1 MGVTQTSFNVDLTGP
16 AWLIDFNNHPLNNML
31 EQTGGRMTEKTA
43 SYSILLFFLACFL
56 ISILFLG
63 WLLWPFISIIV
74 IAAVVSGIFSP
85 LYRFINHSDSI
96 RPAIA
101 SFLTCCVIFCILF
114 IPIVFFVGILSK
126 EAYDLYLAAKDALI
140 SRQISAL
147 MEGSRILELTNDVL
161 ANFNFQITVEQLN
174 LYISEIAKFV
184 GLFLYDQARSIASN
198 MLAFFIN
205 FFLML
210 LVIYYLLIDGGRL
223 ISFIVDLSPLP
234 NNQDQIL
241 LKKFKDMAGAILIG
255 NGAGGLI
262 QGVAGGIV
270 FSVFGLPSP
279 FLWGVIMGLLA
290 FLPIIGI
297 GMVFIP
303 AAIYLLLKGRMAASI
318 FFVVFYLVLSGGV
331 EYLFKPKLVGQRVQM
346 HTLLVFLAI
355 IGGLKLFGILGII
368 YGPLVITAFLTLT
381 DIYRSNYQTMV
392 NPLDITCKETRT
404 SESQESQTIER

>member
-1 MGVTQTSFNVDLTGP
+1 
-16 AWLIDFNNHPLNNML
+16 
-31 EQTGGRMTEKTA
+31 MTEKTT
-43 SYSILLFFLACFL
+43 SHTILLFFLACFL
-56 ISILFLG
+56 ISIFLLG
-63 WLLWPFISIIV
+63 WLLWPFLSIII

-85 LYRFINHSDSI
+85 LYRLIIRSGMV

-114 IPIVFFVGILSK
+114 IPIAFFVGILSK
-126 EAYDLYLAAKDALI
+126 EAYDLYLAAKDAII
-140 SRQISAL
+140 SPQISAL
-147 MEGSRILELTNDVL
+147 MEGSKVLEFTNNVL
-161 ANFNFQITVEQLN
+161 ANFNFQITVEELN
-174 LYISEIAKFV
+174 TYMSEIVKFV
-184 GLFLYDQARSIASN
+184 GFFLYNQARSIASN

-210 LVIYYLLIDGGRL
+210 LVIYYLLVDGGRL
-223 ISFIVDLSPLP
+223 VSFIVDLSPLP

-262 QGVAGGIV
+262 QGLAGGVV
-270 FSVFGLPSP
+270 FSIFGLPSP

-297 GMVFIP
+297 GIVFIP
-303 AAIYLLLKGRMAASI
+303 AAIYLFLKGRVAASI
-318 FFVVFYLVLSGGV
+318 FFIVFYVVLSGGV
-331 EYLFKPKLVGQRVQM
+331 EYLFKPKLVGQRVKM

-355 IGGLKLFGILGII
+355 IGGLKLFGILGIV

-392 NPLDITCKETRT
+392 NPLEMPIKETAA
-404 SESQESQTIER
+404 SGSHESKPTEI